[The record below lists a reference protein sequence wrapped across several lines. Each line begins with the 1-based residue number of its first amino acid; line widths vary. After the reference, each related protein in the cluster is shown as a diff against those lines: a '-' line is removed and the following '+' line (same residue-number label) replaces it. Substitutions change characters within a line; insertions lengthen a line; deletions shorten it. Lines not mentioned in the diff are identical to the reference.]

1 VNIDLHS
8 VSDKPITLSVGR
20 TSENVTKELT
30 SFTDAFNEMVDKVNE
45 LTKFDPT
52 TNERGLLMGESAVQS
67 IQSEMYASLNA
78 AVTSAGK
85 YRTLSSIG
93 LTLGDGGKLS
103 FDEEKFKTAYG
114 DDPQAVQ
121 NLFTTL
127 DSTIADVKQ
136 CSLDSAADHILAT
149 LFLKRFTGDIPWIH
163 VDLSASSS
171 KGGLGAVSSDTTGFG
186 VGWALELLAAR
197 IR

>member
-1 VNIDLHS
+1 VRRARRNRHGARTAAGAPRRVALGLVGTDVLDGGGDEPAEERDELCLAGRERIDLGAGDRDHPDRPGAEHQRSDELAAQS
-8 VSDKPITLSVGR
+8 VAAGQSSGERVC
-20 TSENVTKELT
+20 
-30 SFTDAFNEMVDKVNE
+30 AFPQD
-45 LTKFDPT
+45 DD
-52 TNERGLLMGESAVQS
+52 
-67 IQSEMYASLNA
+67 YDNA
-78 AVTSAGK
+78 
-85 YRTLSSIG
+85 
-93 LTLGDGGKLS
+93 
-103 FDEEKFKTAYG
+103 
-114 DDPQAVQ
+114 
-121 NLFTTL
+121 L